1 MKKTTLCFTLFFCS
15 LIPSYGQIKYV
26 RKLEAGFLTYLT
38 NTITVDADVGWKGY
52 HLDENQNGIDLNI
65 INSIR
70 FKNDISLGIG
80 LGYLNFEGIHGYSI
94 FVDYEYYNSKKKIAP
109 LTNYKI
115 GLNHIFNQY
124 EGGTIG
130 VPVEIGFGVIC
141 KLNEK
146 FRISAQS
153 GFLFTQQSF
162 LIPLR
167 VGLRF

>member
-1 MKKTTLCFTLFFCS
+1 MKKLILLIAFLLSYTLS
-15 LIPSYGQIKYV
+15 SIGQIKYAGKV
-26 RKLEAGFLTYLT
+26 ETGFLTYLT
-38 NTITVDADVGWKGY
+38 KTIIIDADFGWKGY
-52 HLDENQNGIDLNI
+52 NLDHQQNGIDFNI

-70 FKNDISLGIG
+70 FKNDISLGVG
-80 LGYLNFEGIHGYSI
+80 LGYLNFEGINGYSI
-94 FVDYEYYNSKKKIAP
+94 FVDYEYYNSKKKIAA
-109 LTNYKI
+109 LTNYKV
-115 GLNHIFNQY
+115 GFNHIFNQY
-124 EGGTIG
+124 EGGTSS

-167 VGLRF
+167 VGVRF